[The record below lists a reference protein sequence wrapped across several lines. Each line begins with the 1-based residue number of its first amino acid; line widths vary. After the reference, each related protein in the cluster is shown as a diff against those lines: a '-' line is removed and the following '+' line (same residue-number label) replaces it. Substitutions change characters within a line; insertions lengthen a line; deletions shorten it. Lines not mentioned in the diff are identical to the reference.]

1 MADALCEH
9 VRRTLQGARTL
20 MVLIAIGLAPS
31 VRATPPNA
39 ADHCIHQFLEQ
50 DDTQHPYRAT
60 RRLEAEN
67 GGRSGWLEAVTD
79 YSPQTGFRYQII
91 AEGGSA
97 YIRGKVLR
105 AVLDAERDA
114 IAKGETARSSLDRT
128 NYAFESNGLDADG
141 LAKVQLTPLRKDRV
155 LVTGTIFLQPAGGDL
170 VRLQGRLAKSPSFW
184 VKDVEILRSY
194 ERIGGAIVPVALESK
209 AQLRLLGPA
218 ALRMTYTYSEID
230 GRPVATSQGRLG
242 FVAATAKRAPF

>member
-1 MADALCEH
+1 MADAVCEH
-9 VRRTLQGARTL
+9 MRRTLPGSGTL
-20 MVLIAIGLAPS
+20 LVLTAIALAPS
-31 VRATPPNA
+31 VRAAGPNA

-50 DDTQHPYRAT
+50 DDTQHSYRAT

-79 YSPQTGFRYQII
+79 FSPQTGFRYQITT
-91 AEGGSA
+91 EGGSA
-97 YIRGKVLR
+97 YIRRKVLS

-114 IAKGETARSSLDRT
+114 IAQGETARSSLDRT
-128 NYAFESNGLDADG
+128 NYAFESSGLDADG

-155 LVTGTIFLQPAGGDL
+155 LVAGTMFLHPIAGDL

-184 VKDVEILRSY
+184 VKDVDIQRSY
-194 ERIGGAIVPVALESK
+194 ERIGGAIVPVSLESK

-218 ALRMTYTYSEID
+218 TLRMTYVYTEID
-230 GRPVATSQGRLG
+230 GRPVATSHARLG
-242 FVAATAKRAPF
+242 LVALTAKRAPF

>member
-1 MADALCEH
+1 MADAVREH
-9 VRRTLQGARTL
+9 VRRRVLGSGTLI
-20 MVLIAIGLAPS
+20 VLTAIALAPG
-31 VRATPPNA
+31 VRATVPNA
-39 ADHCIHQFLEQ
+39 ADHSIRRFLEQ
-50 DDTQHPYRAT
+50 DDTQHSYRAT

-79 YSPQTGFRYQII
+79 YSPPTGFRYQIT

-114 IAKGETARSSLDRT
+114 IAQGETARSSLDLS

-141 LAKVQLTPLRKDRV
+141 LAKVQLIPLRKDRV
-155 LVTGTIFLQPAGGDL
+155 LIAGTMFLHPIAGDL

-184 VKDVEILRSY
+184 VKDVDILRSY
-194 ERIGGAIVPVALESK
+194 QRIAGAIVPVALESK

-218 ALRMTYTYSEID
+218 TLRMTYAYSEID
-230 GRPVATSQGRLG
+230 DRPVATSHARLG
-242 FVAATAKRAPF
+242 LVAPTATRAPF